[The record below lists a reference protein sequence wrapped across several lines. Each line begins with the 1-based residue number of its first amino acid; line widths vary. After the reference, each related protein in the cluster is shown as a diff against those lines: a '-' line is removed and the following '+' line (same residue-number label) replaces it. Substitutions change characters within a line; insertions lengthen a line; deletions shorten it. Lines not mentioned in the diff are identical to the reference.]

1 MQYERSHTVNHP
13 PMPTDEELIQQLSDG
28 SIAAFQQLYQRYQPL
43 LYRYLQPFRMVE
55 EPDEVIQDIFLKL
68 WTKRASLTA
77 VRSLPQYLFR
87 MARNRL
93 LDLHKSNRARQQRE
107 TDTHTASEQHQPQL
121 SSPLESKEFY
131 EYALKA
137 IARLPERQRIMYEMS
152 VFQDRSLDEIAEAM
166 GLGKSV
172 VIKQLYLANK
182 AVRGEV
188 KKFSHLFFSLLS
200 IIP

>member
-1 MQYERSHTVNHP
+1 MQYERSHTVDYP
-13 PMPTDEELIQQLSDG
+13 LMPTDEELIQQLSAG
-28 SIAAFQQLYQRYQPL
+28 SIAAFQLLYKRYQPL
-43 LYRYLQPFRMVE
+43 LHRYLQPFRMVE

-68 WTKRASLTA
+68 WTKRFSLTA

-93 LDLHKSNRARQQRE
+93 LDLHKSNRARQERE
-107 TDTHTASEQHQPQL
+107 SATHTASGQDQPTL

-137 IARLPERQRIMYEMS
+137 IAKLPERQRIMYEMS
-152 VFQDRSLDEIAEAM
+152 VFQDRSLDEIATAM

-182 AVRGEV
+182 TVRGEV

>member
-1 MQYERSHTVNHP
+1 
-13 PMPTDEELIQQLSDG
+13 MPTDEELIQQLSDG

-43 LYRYLQPFRMVE
+43 LHRYLQPFRMVE

-68 WTKRASLTA
+68 WTKRASLSA

-107 TDTHTASEQHQPQL
+107 TATHTAPEQHQPQL
-121 SSPLESKEFY
+121 SSPLESKEFF

-137 IARLPERQRIMYEMS
+137 IARLPERQRIIYEMS

-182 AVRGEV
+182 TVRGEV